1 MITQLPSACPYWSR
15 QHENTDLQYLTDY
28 SPNDKPWDAHKAIS
42 DDVGGIYLR
51 AAEFESYAARMRDCA
66 GLLRFGWSALKDTGE
81 TRLRL
86 REAHFCRVRH
96 CPVCQ
101 WRRSLMWQ
109 ARFYQSLPKIVDE
122 YPNARWMFLTL
133 TVRNCEISELGDTLN
148 LMNAAFQRMKARKE
162 FKPVTGWIRTT
173 EVTRGRDGS
182 AHPHFHTLMM
192 VPPSMLSG
200 DGYVKH
206 SRWIELWRECLRIDY
221 DPNIDVRAVKSRKP
235 KDGETLACATAELVR
250 GAVAETLKY
259 STKPADMVSDPDW
272 FLELTRQIHKRR
284 FVATGGALK
293 DVLKLEQETDQDM
306 VIGDD
311 ISDGDDDGSRLAF
324 GWEAMQRKYRL
335 IT

>member
-1 MITQLPSACPYWSR
+1 MQNPK
-15 QHENTDLQYLTDY
+15 LQNLTDY
-28 SPNDKPWDAHKAIS
+28 NPDDKPWDTHKGQS

-51 AAEFESYAARMRDCA
+51 AAEFESYASRMRDCG
-66 GLLRFGWSALKDTGE
+66 GLLRFGWSTLTDTGE

-109 ARFYQSLPKIVDE
+109 ARFYQSLPKIVAD
-122 YPNARWMFLTL
+122 YSNSRWMFLTL
-133 TVRNCEISELGDTLN
+133 TVRNCAIADLGDTLTA
-148 LMNAAFQRMKARKE
+148 MNTAFQRMKVRKE
-162 FKPVTGWIRTT
+162 FKPVQGWIRTT

-192 VPPSMLSG
+192 VPPGMLNG
-200 DGYVKH
+200 HDYVKH
-206 SRWIELWRECLRIDY
+206 DRWVELWRECLRVDY
-221 DPNIDVRAVKSRKP
+221 SPNVDVRSVKPRKP
-235 KDGETLACATAELVR
+235 KDGESLACATAELVR
-250 GAVAETLKY
+250 GAVSETLKY
-259 STKPADMVSDPDW
+259 STKPSDMVADSEW
-272 FLELTRQIHKRR
+272 FLELTRQTHKRR

-311 ISDGDDDGSRLAF
+311 ISEGDDDGSRLAF
-324 GWEAMQRKYRL
+324 GWEAMQRKYRRL
-335 IT
+335 PERDK

>member
-1 MITQLPSACPYWSR
+1 MK
-15 QHENTDLQYLTDY
+15 NTDLQYLTDY

-51 AAEFESYAARMRDCA
+51 AAEFERYASRMRDCG
-66 GLLRFGWSALKDTGE
+66 GLLRFGWSTLKDTGE

-133 TVRNCEISELGDTLN
+133 TVRNSEISELGDTLN

-162 FKPVTGWIRTT
+162 FKPVIGWIRTT

-206 SRWIELWRECLRIDY
+206 YRWIELWRDCLRVDY

-324 GWEAMQRKYRL
+324 GWEAMQRKYRRL
-335 IT
+335 PEKDKLDASRCQIKI